1 MRFLL
6 AHFCGKLVY
15 LILKILGKNATCLP
29 GTVALFI
36 DKNYLKKIK
45 INACV
50 VAVTGTNG
58 KTSTSNLIYD
68 FLKSANYKVINNSLG
83 SNIESGIATLLLV
96 NCKKQQIDHDYVI
109 MEVDEKSSKHIFTKL
124 VPNYLVI
131 TNIFR
136 DSYSR
141 NAHPD
146 YIISILNKSIP
157 DNTTLIIN
165 ADDLLSCKIKPN
177 NKRIYFSFKKEIPRF
192 EYVSNVVD
200 VVECPNCNC
209 LLNVDYRRYHH
220 IGRYHCSGCGF
231 KSFDGD
237 FELLDID
244 YFKNTII
251 IKHHDINYQLPAISL
266 REIDLY
272 NQLAVFSLLMELK
285 INPELIIKN
294 FSQLKIVSSRLNVV
308 NVGNLTI
315 ISSLA
320 KGLNPIATSRVFE
333 YIIQE
338 NKKCCIILVQSET
351 GFITKGNYDDSNN
364 HISESIGWLYEVDFE
379 LLCHECIDKVIVG
392 GKRILDYQVRCE
404 LAGIDSNKILL
415 YRNPLQCH
423 EGIDF
428 NSIERVY
435 LLFDIHNQSFAD
447 YNIEQI
453 RLRMNKNES

>member
-6 AHFCGKLVY
+6 AHFLGKLVY
-15 LILKILGKNATCLP
+15 LLLKIFRKNATCFP
-29 GTVALFI
+29 GTIALFV
-36 DKNYLKKIK
+36 DKNYLKKIR
-45 INACV
+45 INANII
-50 VAVTGTNG
+50 AVTGTNG

-68 FLKSANYKVINNSLG
+68 FLKSANYRVINNSLG

-96 NCKKQQIDHDYVI
+96 NSKKCKIDCDYVV
-109 MEVDEKSSKHIFTKL
+109 MEVDERSSIHIFTKV

-157 DNTTLIIN
+157 DTTTLIIN

-177 NKRIYFSFKKEIPRF
+177 NRRIYFSFKKEIPRF
-192 EYVSNVVD
+192 EYTSNVID

-244 YFKNTII
+244 YQKKIII
-251 IKHHDINYQLPAISL
+251 IKHNDVCYQLPAISL

-272 NQLAVFSLLMELK
+272 NQLAVFALLMELK
-285 INPELIIKN
+285 IEKDLIISN
-294 FSQLKIVSSRLNVV
+294 FGQLKIVSSRLNVL
-308 NVGNLTI
+308 NIGNLTV

-338 NKKCCIILVQSET
+338 NKKCCVILVQSET

-364 HISESIGWLYEVDFE
+364 YISESIGWLYEVDFE
-379 LLCHECIDKVIVG
+379 LLSHECIEKVIIG

-404 LAGIDSNKILL
+404 LAGVDSDKILL
-415 YRNPLQCH
+415 YRNPLQCY

-428 NSIERVY
+428 SLIERVY

-453 RLRMNKNES
+453 RMRMNKNES